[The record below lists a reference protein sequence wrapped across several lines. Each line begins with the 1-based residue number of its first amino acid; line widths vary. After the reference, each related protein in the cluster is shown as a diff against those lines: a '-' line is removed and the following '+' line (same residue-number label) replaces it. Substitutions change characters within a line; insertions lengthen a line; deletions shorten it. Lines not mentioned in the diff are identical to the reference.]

1 MDFLLETL
9 PDYLRPGLRALSV
22 GLNPSIPS
30 VRAGY
35 YFANPRNRFWK
46 ALQGSNLAGKV
57 LEPGI
62 AAIETLFHEYDIGFT
77 DLVKRPTPGAKQL
90 TAADYRAGAPPLL
103 DKIKSCQPAVV
114 WIHGKLVWQNFL
126 RFALS
131 EDYTD
136 HNQWGEQRLTL
147 DGSHFFVTPNPS
159 PANAVFS
166 LQDLTGW
173 YNELAQYLQ
182 RVTNHRA
189 GSVQSTPC

>member
-1 MDFLLETL
+1 M

-30 VRAGY
+30 VGAGY

-46 ALQGSNLAGKV
+46 ALQGSNLVDTV

-62 AAIETLFHEYDIGFT
+62 TAIERLYREYDIGFT

-90 TAADYRAGAPPLL
+90 RAADYRASAPLLL
-103 DKIKSCQPAVV
+103 DKIKSCQPTVV
-114 WIHGKLVWQNFL
+114 WVHGKLVWQNFL

-131 EDYTD
+131 EKFAQ
-136 HNQWGEQRLTL
+136 HNQWGEQRLML
-147 DGSHFFVTPNPS
+147 GDSHFFVTPNPS

-166 LQDLTGW
+166 LRELTDW

-182 RVTNHRA
+182 RVTNHRT